1 MKVAI
6 TGTGFMGF
14 VHTEALKRMNGIEIV
29 GIQGSTP
36 EKSRQAADRLGLG
49 KAYDSWESLLAD
61 DEVESVHITKPN
73 RLHFPQTVSA
83 LEAGKHV
90 LCEKPLAMTTDES
103 AELVRLAKASC
114 LVSCGGAKRE
124 IPKMGGCVIDY

>member
-6 TGTGFMGF
+6 AGTGFMGF
-14 VHTEALKRMNGIEIV
+14 VHTGALKRMNGIEIV
-29 GIQGSTP
+29 GIQGSSP
-36 EKSRQAADRLGLG
+36 EKSRQAADCLGLG

-61 DEVESVHITKPN
+61 DEVESVHITTPN

-114 LVSCGGAKRE
+114 LV
-124 IPKMGGCVIDY
+124 